1 MRYAHDPNVGWS
13 STFDREWSKKRSFTS
28 FRMTSLSSVILRRSR
43 RIFSPVP
50 RQIAPWDLT
59 RGPLLIGWL
68 ITHILLAF
76 CIPQQV
82 GAQTKSNLASS
93 VTSESMTALWVAR
106 DRGLFKKHGLEM
118 QFILMPR
125 NPLAVAALIA
135 GEIDAAI
142 IGPGHLINAAIGG
155 ADLVGI
161 ASFHQKLDYRLNARP
176 DIKKAEDLR
185 GKRVAISGPGSTS
198 HLVSLLALQ
207 GLNIDPTQARI
218 TLLTIPGTEMNRRL
232 ALETGG
238 VDATTLRGAVGDLYG
253 NKGYNVLYN
262 FRNTGLTLPQ
272 NMLVTTRRIAA
283 AKPLVI
289 EGYLKTMIEAIAIT
303 VDPANKELV
312 TRLLASNLR
321 LSNPADAEESY
332 YAVINSYERVPH
344 INVEGMKRLHRL
356 LTQINPKVADVRIEG
371 AIDNSFMNKLESS
384 GFIQNVSKKY

>member
-1 MRYAHDPNVGWS
+1 MKHADTTLDHSVECP
-13 STFDREWSKKRSFTS
+13 STQSP
-28 FRMTSLSSVILRRSR
+28 RRSL
-43 RIFSPVP
+43 FA
-50 RQIAPWDLT
+50 QTLLT
-59 RGPLLIGWL
+59 CL
-68 ITHILLAF
+68 LLAL
-76 CIPQQV
+76 IVPGQAV
-82 GAQTKSNLASS
+82 AQTKSNLASS

-142 IGPGHLINAAIGG
+142 IGPGHLVNAAIGG
-155 ADLVGI
+155 SDLIGI
-161 ASFHQKLDYRLNARP
+161 ANFHQKLDFRLNARP
-176 DIKKAEDLR
+176 EIKKAEDLR

-238 VDATTLRGAVGDLYG
+238 VDATTLRGSMGDLYA
-253 NKGYNVLYN
+253 NKGYNILYN
-262 FRNTGLTLPQ
+262 FKGAGVTLPQ

-283 AKPLVI
+283 KKPQVI
-289 EGYLKTMIEAIAIT
+289 EAYLKSMIEAIAIT

-332 YAVINSYERVPH
+332 HAVVNSYERVPYT
-344 INVEGMKRLHRL
+344 NLEGMKRLHRL

-371 AIDNSFMNKLESS
+371 VIDNSFMNKLESS